1 MIRLEIYLLV
11 RKERSLPGGIIAPGK
26 SLAYISELAQALR
39 YSVSWDAESKAVV
52 VDKHDA

>member
-26 SLAYISELAQALR
+26 SLAYISDLAQALG
-39 YSVSWDAESKAVV
+39 YSVSWDAENKTVV
-52 VDKHDA
+52 VDRM

>member
-1 MIRLEIYLLV
+1 MLV
-11 RKERSLPGGIIAPGK
+11 RKERSLPGDIIAPGK

-39 YSVSWDAESKAVV
+39 YSVSWDAESKTVV